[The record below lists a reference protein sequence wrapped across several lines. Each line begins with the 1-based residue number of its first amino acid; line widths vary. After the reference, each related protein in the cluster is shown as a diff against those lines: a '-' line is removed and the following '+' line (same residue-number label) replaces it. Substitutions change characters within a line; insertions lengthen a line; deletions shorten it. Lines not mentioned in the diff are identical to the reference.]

1 MKAIVYTQY
10 GSPDVLRLDEVTK
23 PTPKPDQVLVKVHAA
38 SINAADSLFLKGESA
53 LVRLM
58 AGGLNRPKQTI
69 LGSDVAGIVESVGAA
84 VNRFKPGDAVLGDLS
99 NAGFGGLAEY
109 VAMPET
115 YLTLKPDAVRFEDAA
130 AIPLAGVTA
139 LQGVRDKGQ
148 VQAGQQVL
156 IYGAS
161 GGVGVYLVQI
171 AKAYGAEV
179 TAVCSTGK
187 VEMVRGLGADHVI
200 DYTKDDFLHSGRQY
214 DVILAANGYRP
225 ITDYQRALKPG
236 GTYVM
241 VGGKMTQIFQ
251 AMLLGPFLS
260 MTGNKKMTNL
270 MAKSNAQDLAVLADM
285 LATGKLKPI
294 IDHSFPLSQA
304 ADAFRYLVQGHARGK
319 VVIQV
324 VA

>member
-1 MKAIVYTQY
+1 
-10 GSPDVLRLDEVTK
+10 
-23 PTPKPDQVLVKVHAA
+23 
-38 SINAADSLFLKGESA
+38 
-53 LVRLM
+53 
-58 AGGLNRPKQTI
+58 
-69 LGSDVAGIVESVGAA
+69 
-84 VNRFKPGDAVLGDLS
+84 
-99 NAGFGGLAEY
+99 
-109 VAMPET
+109 
-115 YLTLKPDAVRFEDAA
+115 
-130 AIPLAGVTA
+130 
-139 LQGVRDKGQ
+139 

-187 VEMVRGLGADHVI
+187 VEMVRGLGADHFI

-251 AMLLGPFLS
+251 AMLLGPSRPCCLGLS
-260 MTGNKKMTNL
+260 Y
-270 MAKSNAQDLAVLADM
+270 
-285 LATGKLKPI
+285 
-294 IDHSFPLSQA
+294 
-304 ADAFRYLVQGHARGK
+304 R
-319 VVIQV
+319 
-324 VA
+324 